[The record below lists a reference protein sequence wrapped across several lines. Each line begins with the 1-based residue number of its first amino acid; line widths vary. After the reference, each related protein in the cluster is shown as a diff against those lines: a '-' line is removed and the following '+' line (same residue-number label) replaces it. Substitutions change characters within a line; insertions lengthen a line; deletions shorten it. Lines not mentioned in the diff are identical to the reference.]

1 MNGETDSLS
10 SRARTV
16 RTRETIPYSA
26 TIILPENTCTAKISA
41 AIATYGCGKCIAMD
55 TVDMAYVSDLSTLAG
70 ISFLLACSRPEFAIR
85 PKKMRGQGE
94 AMLHF
99 EINSDD
105 IDLSLGN
112 NRHEMNR
119 MLETLKRIADDSL
132 AVIEKI
138 IICGAASA
146 DGRYAFNRDLAHRR
160 AESAKRWLAARSGLA
175 ERIETGAGPEGWRPV
190 LEAMV
195 ADGTPDSTRIRILI
209 GRYGDDDDAAER
221 HIRRLTCWPEIRSKY
236 LPSDRRVRYEY
247 TYTVRSFTTDEELA
261 FMYDLRPDAFNEEEL
276 LRVAELTHDP
286 ARKESVYARTLAMY
300 PQSQEAANNLAILLL
315 CDNRPDEALA
325 AVENAGNPA
334 PELLNTEA
342 VALAY
347 TGKYAEAAEAFRKA
361 AGLPEARYNIGL
373 IMLSRRRFAEAYGL
387 MYGFCDTN
395 TAIAAIGAGHYD
407 EAGKIMA
414 SYSDTTPRAEYV
426 RAMIC
431 AHAGDYGQM
440 VSHLSNALADKRLA
454 DRIAYETVFAPYI
467 ANAESADLANEM
479 KQP

>member
-1 MNGETDSLS
+1 MQPYLECDGRVTARYCSVVLDGKVYSKKAERKRILNGETDSLS

-26 TIILPENTCTAKISA
+26 TIMLPENTCTAKISA
-41 AIATYGCGKCIAMD
+41 AIATYGCGKCIATD
-55 TVDMAYVSDLSTLAG
+55 TVDMAYVSDLSTLAD

-119 MLETLKRIADDSL
+119 MLETLQRIADDSL
-132 AVIEKI
+132 AVIEKV

-175 ERIETGAGPEGWRPV
+175 ERIETGAETEGWRPV

-195 ADGTPDSTRIRILI
+195 TDGNPDSTKVRILI
-209 GRYGDDDDAAER
+209 DRYGDNDDAAER
-221 HIRRLTCWPEIRSKY
+221 HIRRLACWPEIRSKY

-261 FMYDLRPDAFNEEEL
+261 FMYDLRPDSFNEEEL

-325 AVENAGNPA
+325 AVENEGNPA

-347 TGKYAEAAEAFRKA
+347 TGKYAEAAETFRKA
-361 AGLPEARYNIGL
+361 AGL
-373 IMLSRRRFAEAYGL
+373 S
-387 MYGFCDTN
+387 
-395 TAIAAIGAGHYD
+395 
-407 EAGKIMA
+407 
-414 SYSDTTPRAEYV
+414 
-426 RAMIC
+426 
-431 AHAGDYGQM
+431 
-440 VSHLSNALADKRLA
+440 
-454 DRIAYETVFAPYI
+454 
-467 ANAESADLANEM
+467 
-479 KQP
+479 